1 MRLTSYSVSDMKR
14 YISCAHIIIHW
25 ILRCQSLFKIKKKF
39 YFLNKNDGFP
49 LYKQTIYL
57 YFIKITCKITFHIYN
72 EITGETFHDL

>member
-39 YFLNKNDGFP
+39 LFFEQKRWFPFVQTNDLSLFYQNH
-49 LYKQTIYL
+49 LQNNVSYL
-57 YFIKITCKITFHIYN
+57 
-72 EITGETFHDL
+72 